1 MVNSNSENTYLH
13 GFLNQPGSDDDV
25 KKAFNSVDV
34 DRSGLVDRDEFV
46 LSIMGPAA
54 NDFGPIADMD
64 RMDALINGLMKLI
77 ESRRAELEELA
88 STEQSSK
95 VEREELKTR
104 MKNQRAELTQGMSQ

>member
-46 LSIMGPAA
+46 LSIMGPKA
-54 NDFGPIADMD
+54 NDFGPIANMD
-64 RMDALINGLMKLI
+64 RLDALMNGLLQLI
-77 ESRRAELEELA
+77 EKHGHELNSLSKTKDEVEAEQAKLLA
-88 STEQSSK
+88 
-95 VEREELKTR
+95 R
-104 MKNQRAELTQGMSQ
+104 MKDQRNE